1 MLLDILR
8 NLVVELNQ
16 AVHRNGDT
24 DRFNNNDL

>member
-16 AVHRNGDT
+16 AVHRNGDA